1 MTGQGRPTNDQAAED
16 PTRGFMTDAPLEPVG
31 EQEEPAVEQVL
42 ETAEAGQAV
51 VAPTDPAAAAAAPA
65 VAAAALGILDTRPVP
80 AAPRE
85 YHFPPFER
93 HVLDTGMTVVSSH
106 VPGRPLLLAQLIIRG
121 DAGGGAA
128 GERPELGGVTVLT
141 ARALLEGTAKRDAT
155 ELVEAS
161 ERLGSELSADAGWDS
176 FVVSVEVPR
185 ARLVPA
191 LELLA
196 EVALEPSFPEN
207 EVDRLREE
215 RINDLKQARA
225 DPRRRAERVF
235 PEAIYAD
242 GSAYRRPLAGIE
254 ESVPLL
260 SREALVERH
269 RSLTHPTGAT
279 LVVAGDLSGIDVVD
293 RITQALAGFT
303 GNGSPSA
310 HERTE
315 ATAKDGGPRVVLVD
329 RPGSPQSEIRIG
341 HIGLPRHIPDFHAVS
356 VLNTLLGGLFNSRL
370 NLLLREQRG
379 YTYGVHSSFDLRR
392 GAGPFVVRCAVQSEV
407 TVPAVQDILSE
418 LRRIREVP
426 VAPAELQG
434 ARDYLVGVFPL
445 RFETAGQV
453 AAAIGGLVVFD
464 LPDDELDRYRPEIS
478 AVTAEDVLRSAQEH
492 IRPDEAA
499 IVIVG
504 DAASFEAGFRDAGL
518 GEVTVV
524 RDGVAAEVE

>member
-1 MTGQGRPTNDQAAED
+1 MTGRRRPGNDPGAED
-16 PTRGFMTDAPLEPVG
+16 PARGFMTDAPPEVVT
-31 EQEEPAVEQVL
+31 EDEEPALEQVL
-42 ETAEAGQAV
+42 ETAEAGQAIV
-51 VAPTDPAAAAAAPA
+51 EPAIDLLAA
-65 VAAAALGILDTRPVP
+65 RPVP

-93 HVLDTGMTVVSSH
+93 TVLDSGMTVVTAH

-121 DAGGGAA
+121 DAGGGAT
-128 GERPELGGVTVLT
+128 GEPPKLSGVTVLT
-141 ARALLEGTAKRDAT
+141 ARALLEGTARRDAT
-155 ELVEAS
+155 ELIEVS

-191 LELLA
+191 MELLA
-196 EVALEPSFPEN
+196 EAALDPSFPEH
-207 EVDRLREE
+207 EVHRLREE

-235 PEAIYAD
+235 PEAIFAD

-254 ESVPLL
+254 DSVPLL
-260 SREALVERH
+260 SREAVVERH
-269 RSLTHPTGAT
+269 RSLIHPRGAT
-279 LVVAGDLSGIDVVD
+279 LIVAGDLSGIDSVD
-293 RITQALAGFT
+293 RVREVFAGFRGT
-303 GNGSPSA
+303 GSQSRNPQ
-310 HERTE
+310 TE
-315 ATAKDGGPRVVLVD
+315 AIANKGGSRVVLVD

-341 HIGLPRHIPDFHAVS
+341 HVGLPRHIPDFHAVS

-407 TVPAVQDILSE
+407 TVPAVQDILAE
-418 LRRIREVP
+418 LVRIREAP
-426 VAPAELQG
+426 VSPAELQG

-464 LPDDELDRYRPEIS
+464 LPDDELDQYRPAIS

-492 IRPDEAA
+492 IRPEEAA

-504 DAASFEAGFRDAGL
+504 DAVTFEADLRRAGL
-518 GEVTVV
+518 GEVSVL
-524 RDGVAAEVE
+524 REGEAAEVG

>member
-1 MTGQGRPTNDQAAED
+1 VTGPRRGADEPRSED
-16 PTRGFMTDAPLEPVG
+16 PARGFMTDAPPEPVA
-31 EQEEPAVEQVL
+31 EDEEPALEKVL
-42 ETAEAGQAV
+42 ETAAAGPAV
-51 VAPTDPAAAAAAPA
+51 VVPTLDALDSRPA
-65 VAAAALGILDTRPVP
+65 P

-93 HVLDTGMTVVSSH
+93 HVLDSGMTVVTAH
-106 VPGRPLLLAQLIIRG
+106 VPGRPLLLSQLIIRG
-121 DAGGGAA
+121 DAGGGAS
-128 GERPELGGVTVLT
+128 GEPPALGGVTVLT

-196 EVALEPSFPEN
+196 EAALEPSFPER

-215 RINDLKQARA
+215 RINDLRQARA

-235 PEAIYAD
+235 PEAIFAD

-254 ESVPLL
+254 DSVPLL
-260 SREALVERH
+260 DREAVVERH
-269 RSLTHPTGAT
+269 RSLIHPRGAT
-279 LVVAGDLSGIDVVD
+279 LVVAGDLSGIDAVNRVAD
-293 RITQALAGFT
+293 AFAGFT
-303 GNGSPSA
+303 GNG
-310 HERTE
+310 
-315 ATAKDGGPRVVLVD
+315 TAGSHAGTNAIAKQGGPRVVLVD

-370 NLLLREQRG
+370 NLLLREQKG

-392 GAGPFVVRCAVQSEV
+392 GAGPFAVRCAVQSEV

-418 LRRIREVP
+418 LGRIREAP
-426 VAPAELQG
+426 VSPAELQG

-464 LPDDELDRYRPEIS
+464 LPDDELDRYRPAIT
-478 AVTAEDVLRSAQEH
+478 AVTAEDVLRSAQAH
-492 IRPDEAA
+492 IRPAEAA

-504 DAASFEAGFRDAGL
+504 DAGSFEGAMRDAGL
-518 GEVTVV
+518 GEVSVL
-524 RDGVAAEVE
+524 REAEPAEVE

>member
-1 MTGQGRPTNDQAAED
+1 MTGQRRGDEPHAED
-16 PTRGFMTDAPLEPVG
+16 PARGFMTDTPPEPLAED
-31 EQEEPAVEQVL
+31 EEPALEQVL
-42 ETAEAGQAV
+42 ETAAAGQAV
-51 VAPTDPAAAAAAPA
+51 VAPTAPPVEA
-65 VAAAALGILDTRPVP
+65 VPLGILDTRPVP

-93 HVLDTGMTVVSSH
+93 HRLDSGMTVVTAH

-128 GERPELGGVTVLT
+128 GEPPKLGGVTVLT

-155 ELVEAS
+155 ELVESS

-196 EVALEPSFPEN
+196 EAALEPSFPEH
-207 EVDRLREE
+207 EIDRLRDE

-235 PEAIYAD
+235 PEAIFAD

-254 ESVPLL
+254 DSVPLL
-260 SREALVERH
+260 SREAVVERH
-269 RSLTHPTGAT
+269 RSLTHPAGAT
-279 LVVAGDLSGIDVVD
+279 LVVAGNLSGIEVVD
-293 RITQALAGFT
+293 QVTEAFAGFT
-303 GNGSPSA
+303 GNGSPSLHA
-310 HERTE
+310 QTE
-315 ATAKDGGPRVVLVD
+315 ATARKGGSRVVLVD

-341 HIGLPRHIPDFHAVS
+341 HVGLPRHIPDFHAVS

-392 GAGPFVVRCAVQSEV
+392 GAGPFIVRCAVQSEV
-407 TVPAVQDILSE
+407 TVPAVQDILAE
-418 LRRIREVP
+418 LRRIREAP
-426 VAPAELQG
+426 VSPTELQG

-453 AAAIGGLVVFD
+453 AAAIGGLVVFN
-464 LPDDELDRYRPEIS
+464 LPGDELDRYRPAIS
-478 AVTAEDVLRSAQEH
+478 AVSAEDVLRSAQEH
-492 IRPDEAA
+492 IRPEEAS

-504 DAASFEAGFRDAGL
+504 DAASFETGLRGAGL
-518 GEVTVV
+518 GEVSVL
-524 RDGVAAEVE
+524 REGAAAEVE

>member
-1 MTGQGRPTNDQAAED
+1 MTGRRGGDWAED
-16 PTRGFMTDAPLEPVG
+16 PARGFMTDPPPEAPTAEE
-31 EQEEPAVEQVL
+31 EQPAVEQVL
-42 ETAEAGQAV
+42 ETAVAGQAV
-51 VAPTDPAAAAAAPA
+51 VAPTEPTAPAAP
-65 VAAAALGILDTRPVP
+65 VAESGALGVLDMRPVP

-93 HVLDTGMTVVSSH
+93 HVLASGMTVTTAH

-128 GERPELGGVTVLT
+128 AEPSKLGGVTVLT
-141 ARALLEGTAKRDAT
+141 ARALLEGTASHDAT
-155 ELVEAS
+155 ELIEAS

-196 EVALEPSFPEN
+196 EVTLEPSFPEH

-235 PEAIYAD
+235 PEAVYAD
-242 GSAYRRPLAGIE
+242 GAAYRRPLAGIE
-254 ESVPLL
+254 ESVLL
-260 SREALVERH
+260 LTREAVVERH
-269 RSLTHPTGAT
+269 RSLIHPAGAT
-279 LVVAGDLSGIDVVD
+279 LVIAGDLTGIQVMD
-293 RITQALAGFT
+293 RVNEAFAGFT
-303 GNGSPSA
+303 GDGAPSPDPRIDA
-310 HERTE
+310 IAR
-315 ATAKDGGPRVVLVD
+315 KGGPRVVLVD

-341 HIGLPRHIPDFHAVS
+341 HVGMPRDIPDFHAVS

-392 GAGPFVVRCAVQSEV
+392 GAGPFAVRCAVQSEV
-407 TVPAVQDILSE
+407 TLPAVQDILAE
-418 LRRIREVP
+418 LTRIRDAP
-426 VAPAELQG
+426 VTPAELQG

-464 LPDDELDRYRPEIS
+464 LPDDELDQYRPAIS
-478 AVTAEDVLRSAQEH
+478 AVTAEDVQRAAQKH
-492 IRPDEAA
+492 IWPEEAA

-504 DAASFEAGFRDAGL
+504 DAASFEAGMRNAGL
-518 GEVTVV
+518 GEVSVL
-524 RDGVAAEVE
+524 REGDVADVE